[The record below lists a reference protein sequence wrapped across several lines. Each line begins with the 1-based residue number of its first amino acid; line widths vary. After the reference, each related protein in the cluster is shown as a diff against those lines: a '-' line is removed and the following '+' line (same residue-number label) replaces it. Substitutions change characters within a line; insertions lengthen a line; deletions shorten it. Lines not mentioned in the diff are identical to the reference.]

1 MAADD
6 RIVSVRVLDHLRLA
20 VRFRDGLTGEV
31 ILKESHLRGVFEVL
45 RDPAVFAQVSC
56 EEGFVEWPGEI
67 DLASDASIRRSAHMD
82 NGFSTER
89 MKLHFR
95 EQDVACAVWR

>member
-1 MAADD
+1 MSQQETAEQDSASGVRPASDD
-6 RIVSVRVLDHLRLA
+6 CVVAVQVLDHLRLS

-31 ILKESHLRGVFEVL
+31 ILKESHLRGVFEAL

-67 DLASDASIRRSAHMD
+67 DLAPDAMHDEIRAHGQWILD
-82 NGFSTER
+82 
-89 MKLHFR
+89 
-95 EQDVACAVWR
+95 